1 MNIQL
6 INGQFSAS
14 DLLELI
20 TQLIQTKIKY
30 HEDKISNKDSE
41 EEIKYREEKI
51 KRLQKELSEARM
63 YILSNNN
70 RITVSSSININNTI

>member
-20 TQLIQTKIKY
+20 SQLIHTKIKY
-30 HEDKISNKDSE
+30 HEDKISIKDSE
-41 EEIKYREEKI
+41 EEIKHREEKI
-51 KRLQKELSEARM
+51 KKLQKELSEARM

-70 RITVSSSININNTI
+70 KIRASSSINIE